1 MAKTTTKTAAK
12 AKGPK
17 IQVRRSG
24 VHGKGVFALRPIK
37 KGERIV
43 EYKGE
48 IVSWKKASARMAHE
62 DPDHTFLFGLDDDR
76 VIDANVGGNAA
87 RFINHSCE
95 PNCETEQIGDRVFI
109 EAMRDIKPGEELS
122 YDYQLTLDEPHTA
135 KAKRQHA
142 CRCGAKHCTGTMLA
156 KKR

>member
-1 MAKTTTKTAAK
+1 MAKPSSPTPR
-12 AKGPK
+12 GPK
-17 IQVRRSG
+17 VQVRRSG

-37 KGERIV
+37 KGERIL

-48 IVSWKKASARMAHE
+48 IISWAKASARMQNDD
-62 DPDHTFLFGLDDDR
+62 DPDHTFLFGIDEDR

-87 RFINHSCE
+87 RYINHSCE
-95 PNCETEQIGDRVFI
+95 PNCETEQVGDRVFI
-109 EAMRDIKPGEELS
+109 DAVRDIKPGEELS

-142 CRCGAKHCTGTMLA
+142 CHCGSARCRGTMLA

>member
-1 MAKTTTKTAAK
+1 MTTKTS
-12 AKGPK
+12 GPK

-24 VHGKGVFALRPIK
+24 VHGKGVFALRPIA
-37 KGERIV
+37 KGERII

-48 IVSWKKASARMAHE
+48 ILSWKKASARENASN
-62 DPDHTFLFGLDDDR
+62 DPDHTFLFGLDERR

-87 RFINHSCE
+87 RFINHSCA

-109 EAMRDIKPGEELS
+109 DAMRDIKPGEELS

-142 CRCGAKHCTGTMLA
+142 CHCGAKTCTGTMLA

>member
-1 MAKTTTKTAAK
+1 MAKATKTTKAAP
-12 AKGPK
+12 KGPK

-48 IVSWKKASARMAHE
+48 IVSWKKASSRAAHE
-62 DPDHTFLFGLDDDR
+62 DPDHTFLFGLDDER
-76 VIDANVGGNAA
+76 VIDANVGGNSA
-87 RFINHSCE
+87 RFINHSCD
-95 PNCETEQIGDRVFI
+95 PNCETEQVGDRVFI
-109 EAMRDIKPGEELS
+109 EALRDIKAGEELS

-142 CRCGAKHCTGTMLA
+142 CHCGSPACRGTMLA

>member
-1 MAKTTTKTAAK
+1 MAKPSSPTPR
-12 AKGPK
+12 GPK
-17 IQVRRSG
+17 VQVRQSG

-37 KGERIV
+37 KGERIL

-48 IVSWKKASARMAHE
+48 IISWAKASARMQNDD
-62 DPDHTFLFGLDDDR
+62 DPDHTFLFGIDEDR

-87 RFINHSCE
+87 RYINHSCE
-95 PNCETEQIGDRVFI
+95 PNCETEQVGDRVFI
-109 EAMRDIKPGEELS
+109 DAVRDIKPGEELS

-142 CRCGAKHCTGTMLA
+142 CHCGSARCRGTMLA

>member
-1 MAKTTTKTAAK
+1 MAKTTTKTS
-12 AKGPK
+12 GPK

-24 VHGKGVFALRPIK
+24 VHGKGVFALRHIK

-48 IVSWKKASARMAHE
+48 ITSWKKASARMAHE
-62 DPDHTFLFGLDDDR
+62 DPDHTFLFGIDEDR
-76 VIDANVGGNAA
+76 VIDANVGGNSA
-87 RFINHSCE
+87 RFINHSCA
-95 PNCETEQIGDRVFI
+95 PNCETEQVGDRVFI
-109 EAMRDIKPGEELS
+109 DAMRDIKPGEELS
-122 YDYQLTLDEPHTA
+122 YDYQLTLDEPHTV

-142 CRCGAKHCTGTMLA
+142 CHCGAKRCTGTMLA